1 MNSMKNK
8 KTLIISLVTIFSIIL
23 LTTGTYFISDS
34 FKTSVDEAFYNMN
47 IDIQRMLNGYSI
59 KEIEDKIKYSQIK
72 IDDNYLF
79 EVKDKHIIELN
90 EEFDDEVFESIKHLE
105 VYTHVSYYLE
115 IDALNNVEVNDDLK
129 EINIILLEPYLISD
143 DYIKDTN
150 YLDSNL
156 GLLKLNDL
164 RLEKDDESKLIKYI
178 DNSLKDYFLS
188 LDKYKDKAKEMEAKL
203 FKGIYEDLLKDIVGS
218 SLFDI
223 KIIFK

>member
-115 IDALNNVEVNDDLK
+115 TDALNNVEVNDDLK
-129 EINIILLEPYLISD
+129 EINIVLLEPYLISD

-164 RLEKDDESKLIKYI
+164 RLEKDDKSKLIKYI

-218 SLFDI
+218 SLFEI

>member
-105 VYTHVSYYLE
+105 VYTHVSFYLE
-115 IDALNNVEVNDDLK
+115 TDALNNVEVNDDLK
-129 EINIILLEPYLISD
+129 EINIVLLEPYLISD
-143 DYIKDTN
+143 DYIKDAN

-188 LDKYKDKAKEMEAKL
+188 LDKYEDKAKEMEAKL

-218 SLFDI
+218 SLFEI